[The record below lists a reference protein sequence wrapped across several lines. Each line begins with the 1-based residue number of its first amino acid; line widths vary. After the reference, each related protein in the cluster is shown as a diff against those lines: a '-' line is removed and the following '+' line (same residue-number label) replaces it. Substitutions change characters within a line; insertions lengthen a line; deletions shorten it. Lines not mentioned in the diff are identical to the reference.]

1 MHDGTKGFSLVELL
15 ITVSVV
21 GILAAIAMPNFSQTL
36 QSNRADT
43 EVNDLQHALNYARL
57 EAINRG
63 VTMRI
68 APVSGADWATEL
80 KVTRSSDTNTVLR
93 TVAAM
98 ASGAAVGT
106 GNVAA
111 IEFNN
116 LGGMVA
122 PGAAV
127 TMTYTRGSLTRTL
140 NVCLTGRITSQGSC
154 TQ

>member
-1 MHDGTKGFSLVELL
+1 MRDRAKGFSLVELL

-21 GILAAIAMPNFSQTL
+21 GILAAIAMPSFTQTV
-36 QSNRADT
+36 QGNRADT
-43 EVNDLQHALNYARL
+43 EVGDLQHALNYARL

-68 APVSGADWATEL
+68 APVSGSDWTTEL
-80 KVTRSSDTNTVLR
+80 KVTRSSDTDTVLR

-116 LGGMVA
+116 LGGMVT
-122 PGAAV
+122 PSAAV

-140 NVCLTGRITSQGSC
+140 YVCLTGRIMLTGSC
-154 TQ
+154 G